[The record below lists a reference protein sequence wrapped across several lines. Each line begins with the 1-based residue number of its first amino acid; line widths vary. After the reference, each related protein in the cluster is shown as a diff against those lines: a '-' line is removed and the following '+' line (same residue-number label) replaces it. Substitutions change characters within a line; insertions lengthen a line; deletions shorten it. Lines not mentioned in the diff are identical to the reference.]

1 MSQQN
6 GTNPAEG
13 ELIFPTWQ
21 ETADEHLLRFAAI
34 SAEDRFNW
42 LIQTY
47 ELLKANLPVR
57 QDLEPDW

>member
-1 MSQQN
+1 MSQPKV
-6 GTNPAEG
+6 TNPADE
-13 ELIFPTWQ
+13 ELTFPTWQ
-21 ETADEHLLRFAAI
+21 ETADEHLMRFASI